1 MMGMAPAVQPVSQAA
16 MLAASADALIASG
29 FTGTD
34 EEIEWLRARV
44 AATQLAGAESGAPS
58 VS

>member
-1 MMGMAPAVQPVSQAA
+1 

-44 AATQLAGAESGAPS
+44 AATQLAGAESPPPS